1 MNSNRLF
8 SRTPT
13 ELPTVIFL
21 SASSLIVSVL
31 LMVPGF
37 LEASTLTKFP
47 R

>member
-1 MNSNRLF
+1 MDSNHLYLRI
-8 SRTPT
+8 PT